1 MPNTDTIDVTN
12 GLSLIEA
19 TLQKQY
25 DDGLVVV
32 DYNKICDGCGDN
44 NLWGYLY
51 MIVPHDKDLAERVR
65 KEFLKKSPQEAL
77 ALIKKTRREYFD
89 KAMAAGLL

>member
-1 MPNTDTIDVTN
+1 MPDISTMDVTN

-19 TLQKQY
+19 TLQKQC
-25 DDGLVVV
+25 DDGLAAVN
-32 DYNKICDGCGDN
+32 YNKICDGCGDN

-65 KEFLKKSPQEAL
+65 REFLNKSPQEAL
-77 ALIKKTRREYFD
+77 SLVKKTRREYFD
-89 KAMAAGLL
+89 KAMAEGLL